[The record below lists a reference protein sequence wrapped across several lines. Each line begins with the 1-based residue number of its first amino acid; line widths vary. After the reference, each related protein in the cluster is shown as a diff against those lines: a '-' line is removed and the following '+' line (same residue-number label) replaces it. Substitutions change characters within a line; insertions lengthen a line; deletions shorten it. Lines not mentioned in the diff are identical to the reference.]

1 MLPAGWR
8 WPPTVF
14 VASVQTDERGFTLT
28 SAETR
33 LALARKGVRRQ
44 LWSAWLGG
52 ALVWSGLVE
61 GPWAI
66 GRAGGPR
73 SALVPAGVFTLALM
87 AGLIGR
93 STRSRPH
100 TSLLAAAGPLLLA
113 GLTASPVVL
122 AVGVVIGAVA
132 GGWSVGAA
140 SAVASMVVD
149 RRAAAAASGLILVTA
164 GAGLVLLPLSP
175 LWLCALVLALTA
187 VTIEFG
193 ALPRPPASVQ
203 SAAIHPGELSAR
215 SVTHAFGERLV
226 INGVDLRLRSGELV
240 VLAGGNG
247 SGKSTLLRI
256 LGGHIVPDEGDV
268 FLGNRSLLGSPPE
281 ELARNGVF
289 LISGSRPVFFDLTVE
304 ENLRLGRW
312 LAVGDR
318 GSPMD
323 AALSHFPE
331 LRDLMHQPAGTLS
344 GGEQRLVALAQS
356 LMVRPVV
363 VLADEVTLGLSP
375 EARARALAVLRK
387 LADDGAAVLVV
398 DHQLSDLIP
407 MADRTLVLAE
417 GTVRDAPADS
427 GEARFI
433 RMAP

>member
-1 MLPAGWR
+1 M
-8 WPPTVF
+8 
-14 VASVQTDERGFTLT
+14 T

-33 LALARKGVRRQ
+33 LALSRKGVRRQ

-52 ALVWSGLVE
+52 ALVWTGLIE

-66 GRAGGPR
+66 GQAGGPR
-73 SALVPAGVFTLALM
+73 SALVPAAVLTLALV

-113 GLTASPVVL
+113 GLTANPVVL
-122 AVGVVIGAVA
+122 AVGVVIAAVA

-140 SAVASMVVD
+140 SAVASIVVD

-175 LWLCALVLALTA
+175 LWLCTLVVVLTA

-193 ALPRPPASVQ
+193 PLPRPPVSVQ
-203 SAAIHPGELSAR
+203 PPGTHPAGTHPAELSAR
-215 SVTHAFGERLV
+215 SITHAFGERLV
-226 INGVDLRLRSGELV
+226 IDGVDVDLRAGELA

-281 ELARNGVF
+281 ELARNGIF

-304 ENLRLGRW
+304 QNLRLGRW

-318 GSPMD
+318 RSPLD
-323 AALSHFPE
+323 TALTHFPE
-331 LRDLMHQPAGTLS
+331 LQHLMHQAAGTLS

-375 EARARALAVLRK
+375 DARARALAVLRK

-407 MADRTLVLAE
+407 MADRTLVISDGKL
-417 GTVRDAPADS
+417 RDAPADS

-433 RMAP
+433 KMAP

>member
-1 MLPAGWR
+1 MW
-8 WPPTVF
+8 T
-14 VASVQTDERGFTLT
+14 
-28 SAETR
+28 
-33 LALARKGVRRQ
+33 
-44 LWSAWLGG
+44 
-52 ALVWSGLVE
+52 GLIE

-66 GRAGGPR
+66 GLAGGPR
-73 SALVPAGVFTLALM
+73 SALVPAGVLTLALA

-113 GLTASPVVL
+113 GLTANPVVL
-122 AVGVVIGAVA
+122 AVGVVIGSVA

-140 SAVASMVVD
+140 SAVASIVVD

-175 LWLCALVLALTA
+175 LWLCTLVVVLTS

-193 ALPRPPASVQ
+193 PLPRPPVSVRLAATHSAGTH
-203 SAAIHPGELSAR
+203 SAATHPAGARTAELSAR
-215 SVTHAFGERLV
+215 SLAHAFGERLV
-226 INGVDLRLRSGELV
+226 IDGVDLDLRAGDLA

-281 ELARNGVF
+281 ELARNGIF

-304 ENLRLGRW
+304 QNLRLGRW
-312 LAVGDR
+312 LAVDDR
-318 GSPMD
+318 RSPLD
-323 AALSHFPE
+323 SALSHFPE
-331 LRDLMHQPAGTLS
+331 LQDLMHQPAGTLS

-375 EARARALAVLRK
+375 DARARALAVLRK

-398 DHQLSDLIP
+398 DHQLSDLTP
-407 MADRTLVLAE
+407 MADRTLVISDGKL
-417 GTVRDAPADS
+417 RDAPADA

>member
-1 MLPAGWR
+1 L
-8 WPPTVF
+8 
-14 VASVQTDERGFTLT
+14 
-28 SAETR
+28 
-33 LALARKGVRRQ
+33 
-44 LWSAWLGG
+44 
-52 ALVWSGLVE
+52 
-61 GPWAI
+61 
-66 GRAGGPR
+66 
-73 SALVPAGVFTLALM
+73 TLALV

-113 GLTASPVVL
+113 GLSANPVVL
-122 AVGVVIGAVA
+122 AVGVVIAAVA

-140 SAVASMVVD
+140 SAVASIVVG

-175 LWLCALVLALTA
+175 LWLCTLVVVLTA

-193 ALPRPPASVQ
+193 PLPRPPVSVQ
-203 SAAIHPGELSAR
+203 PPGTHPAGNHPAELSAR
-215 SVTHAFGERLV
+215 SIVHAFGERLV
-226 INGVDLRLRSGELV
+226 IDGVDVDLRAGELA

-281 ELARNGVF
+281 ELARNGIF

-304 ENLRLGRW
+304 QNLRLGRW

-318 GSPMD
+318 RSPLD
-323 AALSHFPE
+323 TALTHFPE
-331 LRDLMHQPAGTLS
+331 LQHLMHQAAGTLS

-375 EARARALAVLRK
+375 DARARPWPFCASWPTTGRP
-387 LADDGAAVLVV
+387 
-398 DHQLSDLIP
+398 SWWWTI
-407 MADRTLVLAE
+407 
-417 GTVRDAPADS
+417 S
-427 GEARFI
+427 
-433 RMAP
+433 